1 MAKIKQFHKG
11 AEENK
16 DLVYSER
23 TMKISGGDDFTHN
36 VRSVKLKPKKRKQK
50 SKNV

>member
-1 MAKIKQFHKG
+1 MVKVKNPHEG

-23 TMKISGGDDFTHN
+23 TIKKSGGDDFTHN
-36 VRSVKLKPKKRKQK
+36 VRLVKLKPKKRKQK
-50 SKNV
+50 EKVS